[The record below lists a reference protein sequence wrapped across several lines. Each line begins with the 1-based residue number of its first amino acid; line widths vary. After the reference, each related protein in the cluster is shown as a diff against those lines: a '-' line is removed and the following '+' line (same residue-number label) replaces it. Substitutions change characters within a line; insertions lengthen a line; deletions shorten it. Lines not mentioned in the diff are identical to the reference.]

1 MNIVTIASKNFWQKK
16 EFNSL
21 SVVLMALAVGI
32 IIITATVA
40 RFLEQN
46 LASNSKGI
54 DLVVG
59 AKGSP
64 LQLILSA
71 VYQVDAPTGN
81 IALAEAQKLM
91 KHPLVKKAIP
101 LAMGDSYLGY
111 RLVGTNAQYYQ
122 HYQLT
127 LAQGKLPEGAFEVAL
142 GHEVAQKTKLS
153 IGTSF
158 ESTHGM
164 AQEGQTHAEHK
175 YRVVGILASTGQV
188 ADRLALTTLESF
200 WEAHEH
206 DQEQSN
212 SLDLL
217 NEEPQE
223 HEQHH
228 TDQTEDKHQELT
240 ALLVSFRSPLAMMAL
255 PRHINQNTNMQ
266 AALPSIEIN
275 RLLSMLGIG
284 LDALKYLALLLM
296 IVAGISVVVLLYQNL
311 KERKYELA
319 LMNSMGASRGK
330 LFSILLIEGLLV
342 GLLGSILGVVL
353 AYLALWF
360 LAKSADQA
368 ALFNQGLD
376 LGVVIVS
383 AVACL
388 AICFVA
394 SAIPTAGIYKSK
406 LATILAER

>member
-122 HYQLT
+122 HY
-127 LAQGKLPEGAFEVAL
+127 
-142 GHEVAQKTKLS
+142 
-153 IGTSF
+153 
-158 ESTHGM
+158 
-164 AQEGQTHAEHK
+164 
-175 YRVVGILASTGQV
+175 
-188 ADRLALTTLESF
+188 
-200 WEAHEH
+200 
-206 DQEQSN
+206 
-212 SLDLL
+212 
-217 NEEPQE
+217 
-223 HEQHH
+223 
-228 TDQTEDKHQELT
+228 
-240 ALLVSFRSPLAMMAL
+240 
-255 PRHINQNTNMQ
+255 
-266 AALPSIEIN
+266 
-275 RLLSMLGIG
+275 
-284 LDALKYLALLLM
+284 
-296 IVAGISVVVLLYQNL
+296 
-311 KERKYELA
+311 
-319 LMNSMGASRGK
+319 
-330 LFSILLIEGLLV
+330 
-342 GLLGSILGVVL
+342 
-353 AYLALWF
+353 
-360 LAKSADQA
+360 
-368 ALFNQGLD
+368 
-376 LGVVIVS
+376 
-383 AVACL
+383 
-388 AICFVA
+388 
-394 SAIPTAGIYKSK
+394 
-406 LATILAER
+406 